1 MSKNTNKSNSRFFK
15 TDPRPLG
22 QFAEG
27 DIDVDGGIIR
37 NVVMCQEGPAKGH
50 GVHLEGEFID
60 ALAKYDRKHFKKSG
74 LKARFDHPG
83 MCSGTQ
89 GTQLGKFFN
98 FKTREVDATDEEGK
112 AITLKQLTADLEIL
126 DSAELSPTK
135 PGMKSWLLSMA
146 EEAPDFI
153 MCSIVFQFSRYYQ
166 RDDKGK
172 KDYVWEYVEETD
184 EDGYK
189 SRRWKRPDES
199 KKVFIEFG
207 DKGRHYY
214 TDMVE
219 AGAATDNLF
228 SAQFNSK
235 QFGVQVSEFLREQP
249 QLLEFIKNN
258 PDKVQSYLSN
268 AGINFQ
274 ISKTETFMGK
284 VKDFF
289 LGKSKDSDEALK
301 GTDAEFQKEMNESRA
316 EFQKLQEENQQL
328 KLAAKAKTKDEAE
341 VEETPEETPEAKF
354 DALSAKYDAMA
365 EEFAAFKKKP
375 AAEHTETATGDEEP
389 PATKER
395 AYQNTGI
402 NQRTVYRNTEK

>member
-1 MSKNTNKSNSRFFK
+1 MSKNNKPSARFFK

-27 DIDVDGGIIR
+27 DIDEENGIIR
-37 NVVMCQEGPAKGH
+37 NVVMCQEGEAKGH
-50 GVHLEGEFID
+50 GVFLEGEFID
-60 ALAKYDRKHFKKSG
+60 ALAKYDRKHHKKAG

-98 FKTREVDATDEEGK
+98 FKTREVDVIDEEGNQIK
-112 AITLKQLTADLEIL
+112 LKQLTADLEIL

-166 RDDKGK
+166 RDEKGK
-172 KDYVWEYVEETD
+172 KEYVWEYVEETD
-184 EDGYK
+184 DDGYK
-189 SRRWKRPDES
+189 TRRWKRPDEAR
-199 KKVFIEFG
+199 KVFIEFG

-235 QFGVQVSEFLREQP
+235 KFGVQVSEFLREQP
-249 QLLEFIKNN
+249 RLLEFIKDN
-258 PDKVQSYLSN
+258 PAKVQEYLNN

-274 ISKTETFMGK
+274 ISKKETFMGK
-284 VKDFF
+284 LKDFF
-289 LGKSKDSDEALK
+289 LRDAKDSEEALS
-301 GTDAEFQKEMNESRA
+301 GTDAKFQEEMRELRA
-316 EFQKLQEENQQL
+316 EFQALQDENKAL
-328 KLAAKAKTKDEAE
+328 KSAATAKPENEAAE
-341 VEETPEETPEAKF
+341 TETPEPTAEYK
-354 DALSAKYDAMA
+354 ALSDKYDALA
-365 EEFAAFKKKP
+365 TEFAEFKKKP
-375 AAEHTETATGDEEP
+375 AAEHTETATADEDE

-395 AYQNTGI
+395 AYHKTGI
-402 NQRTVYRNTEK
+402 NQRTVYRNDEK